1 MLWITKLPEDKK
13 SPLRIKLSEF
23 SFLIRWVIMIHLDF
37 LRDVIAAMLVINKP
51 VRIRIPQLNGMISLF
66 DDRYIV
72 DIYVHLSFKNVFCL
86 ASFVR
91 TTIMTF
97 QPLSLG
103 DYGRGGG
110 GEGRRVRSLP
120 ISNGKALG
128 NWLTNFAISV

>member
-1 MLWITKLPEDKK
+1 
-13 SPLRIKLSEF
+13 
-23 SFLIRWVIMIHLDF
+23 MIHLDF

-51 VRIRIPQLNGMISLF
+51 VRVRIPQLNGMISLF

-110 GEGRRVRSLP
+110 GGGKEGGAP
-120 ISNGKALG
+120 PTPKEKAPG
-128 NWLTNFAISV
+128 NWGAHF

>member
-1 MLWITKLPEDKK
+1 
-13 SPLRIKLSEF
+13 
-23 SFLIRWVIMIHLDF
+23 MIHLDF

-51 VRIRIPQLNGMISLF
+51 VRVRIPQLNGMISLF

-97 QPLSLG
+97 QPLSLE
-103 DYGRGGG
+103 DYGRGSGGAGG
-110 GEGRRVRSLP
+110 GEGRRVRSFP

>member
-1 MLWITKLPEDKK
+1 
-13 SPLRIKLSEF
+13 
-23 SFLIRWVIMIHLDF
+23 MIHLDF

-51 VRIRIPQLNGMISLF
+51 VRVRIPQLNGMISLF

-91 TTIMTF
+91 TTTMTF

-128 NWLTNFAISV
+128 NWLTSFAISV